1 MKYGMT
7 ALKGLGIAAAALLAW
22 PQPAMADEFD
32 LTSQRG
38 EIQQFNKVPGHKVD
52 HKGLVINPTPHSIER
67 PNTGVLNASGG
78 FKVVDK
84 KKAFA
89 NDLGFLRQA
98 PKGIK
103 LTIDFGAKAA
113 KKAGVKDVS
122 GAYLLN
128 IGPKDITITG
138 YDERGAFYG
147 LETLRQILASDVAK
161 GGNELPMM
169 VINDYPDLPYR
180 GVVEGF
186 YGNPWSHEV
195 RLSLIDFYGRNK
207 MTDYIF
213 GPKDDPYHSSPH
225 WRLPYPEAEA
235 KQIHELVEAC
245 KRNRVNFVWAIHPG
259 QDIRWDKADY
269 DSLVNKL
276 DMMYDLGVRSFAIFF
291 DDISGIGT
299 DSHKQAALINDLTRD
314 FVDKKGDVTNLM
326 ICPTDYTELW
336 ANPRPTGQLAIYGEE
351 LNPKAEVFWTGKVV
365 CSDLTPETMEFVDSR
380 IKRPA
385 LFWWNF
391 PVTDYCRNIIL
402 QGPTYG
408 LDPNLTPNEVI
419 GIESNP
425 MEHGE
430 ASKLALYGVA
440 DYAWNQ
446 KAYNPIDNWE
456 RGLQYMMPGAA
467 DAYRTFAIHS
477 ADTETGYRRDESW
490 ETVTFPYN
498 NYSPAQFQ
506 DLKAEFER
514 VAAAPAKIKAGCD
527 NKQLLKELNPW
538 LDEFAKLGQRGLR
551 TLELIKTFEAGN
563 DSIFWGAYIDNLMS
577 KQDRAD
583 YEAHKSGTMK
593 LQPFYE
599 KAMDAML
606 YDYYKNLTGSL
617 PAIYHG
623 VSSFPNI
630 RTTLSKLMLDNDT
643 TTYYTSAQ
651 SQRNDSWIGIDLGE
665 VVPVKNVNIHQGRN
679 SVDDV
684 DYFEHV
690 MLEASADGKNW
701 TALTD
706 SLKNTY
712 IIDWNGEPV
721 NARYVRLKR
730 LPSGKRNY
738 AAIRTFNVNP
748 VTAENLGLNLTT
760 TDMKGALSAF
770 DRNPATAYSHAGE
783 LSFDRRPEA
792 SAIILLTARHNAPL
806 TLTQYDKK
814 GKVVATAKVT
824 GPFATVNF
832 VKDAVRCTLEG
843 TATIYEIIQK

>member
-1 MKYGMT
+1 M
-7 ALKGLGIAAAALLAW
+7 AAALMAW
-22 PQPAMADEFD
+22 PMSVSADEFD

-52 HKGLVINPTPHSIER
+52 HKGLVINPTPHSIEH
-67 PNTGVLNASGG
+67 PYTGILNASGG

-84 KKAFA
+84 QKAFA
-89 NDLGFLRQA
+89 GDLGFLRQE
-98 PKGIK
+98 PKGLK
-103 LTIDFGAKAA
+103 LTIDFGEKAA

-128 IGPKDITITG
+128 IGPKDVTITG

-147 LETLRQILASDVAK
+147 LQTLRQILESDVAK
-161 GGNELPMM
+161 GGDELPMM

-186 YGNPWSHEV
+186 YGTPWSHEV

-207 MTDYIF
+207 MNDYIF

-225 WRLPYPEAEA
+225 WRQPYPEDQA
-235 KQIHELVEAC
+235 KKIKELVEAC

-259 QDIRWDKADY
+259 QDIRWNKEDY
-269 DSLVNKL
+269 DSLVGKL
-276 DMMYDLGVRSFAIFF
+276 NMMYDLGVRSFAVFF

-314 FVDKKGDVTNLM
+314 FVDKKGDVTNIM

-336 ANPRPTGQLAIYGEE
+336 ANPKPTGQLATYGNE

-365 CSDLTPETMEFVDSR
+365 CADLTPETMEFVNSR

-408 LDPNLTPNEVI
+408 LDPNLTANEVA

-440 DYAWNQ
+440 DYAWNT

-456 RGLQYMMPGAA
+456 RGLEYLMPNAA
-467 DAYRTFAIHS
+467 EAYRTFAIHS

-490 ETVTFPYN
+490 ETQTFPYN
-498 NYSPAQFQ
+498 DYTPAQFNA
-506 DLKAEFER
+506 LRAEFEK
-514 VAAAPAKIKAGCD
+514 VAAAPALIRQGSTNA
-527 NKQLLKELNPW
+527 QLLKEIDPW
-538 LDEFAKLGQRGLR
+538 LTEFGKLGQRGLR
-551 TLELIKTFEAGN
+551 TLDLIKTFEAGN
-563 DSIFWGAYIDNLMS
+563 DSIFWGEYLDNLMTTA
-577 KQDRAD
+577 DREA
-583 YEAHKSGTMK
+583 YQAHKSGTMK

-606 YDYYKNLTGSL
+606 YEYYKNLTGTL

-623 VSSFPNI
+623 ISSFPNI
-630 RTTLSKLMLDNDT
+630 RTTQSKLMLDNDT
-643 TTYYTSAQ
+643 TTYYTSAA
-651 SQRNDSWIGIDLGE
+651 SQRPDSWIGIDLGE
-665 VVPVKNVNIHQGRN
+665 VVPVRNVNIHQGRN

-690 MLEASADGKNW
+690 VLEVSPDGKNW

-712 IIDWNGEPV
+712 IIDWAAEPV
-721 NARYVRLKR
+721 DGRYVRLRR

-738 AAIRTFNVNP
+738 AAIRTFNVNTP
-748 VTAENLGLNLTT
+748 TQESLGLNLEGKDTNAA
-760 TDMKGALSAF
+760 MAAF
-770 DRNPATAYSHAGE
+770 DRNPSTPYNHTGDI
-783 LSFDRRPEA
+783 SFDRRPDA
-792 SAIILLTARHNAPL
+792 KAIILLTGRGGSPL
-806 TLTQYDKK
+806 TITQYDKK
-814 GKVVATAKVT
+814 GKVLGTNTVS

-832 VKDAVRCTLEG
+832 DEKATRCTLNG
-843 TATIYEIIQK
+843 VATIYEIVQK